1 MNKEKFKVTQQ
12 AWNSLAPK
20 IGMTEGHCINKLI
33 FKVKDSGRG
42 KFEEMEC
49 SRDNIGKVCF
59 MDTFEKKHF
68 PDFFYQIGK
77 DGYLSHPE
85 IDSLERILPRF
96 KTY

>member
-1 MNKEKFKVTQQ
+1 MYMNKDKFEVMRDQYN
-12 AWNSLAPK
+12 AIAPK
-20 IGMTEGHCINKLI
+20 IGHSINKLI
-33 FKVKDSGRG
+33 FKVKDTGRG

-49 SRDNIGKVCF
+49 SRDNVGKVCF